1 MMPATKDW
9 PRLLDEILADLRRV
23 DHAAPPWLTV
33 PGTGRRIVVD
43 RLYPEVGIAVR
54 FKDAGRE
61 YEFPDPL
68 LVMLCGKAGATAI
81 IVDPAAAPTAAQVGQ
96 LGAVVS
102 RAARRLAQAP
112 AAQQLKE
119 ELLPRI
125 GRARIACQRL
135 RAELEAEEE
144 RARLKETE
152 GAALKPLATYR
163 LSWWERMRQR
173 VVVSRRRF
181 VGSWE
186 LFRQDRLAVLGMA
199 LILVFGLMT
208 VVYPLLRATAWSGTV
223 YDPKIGFDFTVAPH
237 PSPPSWLPQPNN
249 PMHTPNFSH
258 LLGTDTLGHDVLS
271 MLLAGTRPAFSI
283 GLTAALATA
292 LVSTALGAIAAYW
305 GGIIDAACM
314 QIADVFL
321 LLPAPLFMV
330 IFGVVFKGLGSVG
343 YGLIYGLVAGLGG
356 AAIVMRSYA
365 LSLRNKPFIQ
375 ASQIAGGG
383 TGHIILRHM
392 VPHMLPLAAL
402 YMMISVV
409 GAVVADGFISFFG
422 FSRSYINWGSI
433 IYSAFTNQDAVNSAV
448 TWNVLVPASL
458 ALSLF
463 AAAFYLVA
471 RGLHRIADPR
481 LRDT

>member
-1 MMPATKDW
+1 MTSAAKEW
-9 PRLLDEILADLRRV
+9 PQILDEILLDLRRV
-23 DHAAPPWLTV
+23 DRAAPPWLSV
-33 PGTGRRIVVD
+33 PSTGKRIVVD
-43 RLYPEVGIAVR
+43 RLYPDVGIAVR
-54 FKDAGRE
+54 FREAGKE
-61 YEFPDPL
+61 PEFPDPL
-68 LVMLCGKAGATAI
+68 LVTLCRRAGGTPI
-81 IVDPAAAPTAAQVGQ
+81 ILDRAAAPTAAQVGQ
-96 LGAVVS
+96 ICVVLS
-102 RAARRLAQAP
+102 QAARRLAQAP
-112 AAQQLKE
+112 DAQQMKT

-125 GRARIACQRL
+125 GRARIACQRM
-135 RAELEAEEE
+135 RVELEAEEE
-144 RARLKETE
+144 QARLRESR
-152 GAALKPLATYR
+152 AAGIGPLFMYR
-163 LSWWERMRQR
+163 LSWGDRMRQR
-173 VVVSRRRF
+173 LVISWRRF
-181 VGSWE
+181 TGSWD
-186 LFRQDRLAVLGMA
+186 LFRQDRLAILGMA
-199 LILVFGLMT
+199 LILMFGLMT
-208 VVYPLLRATAWSGTV
+208 IVYPILRATVWSGNL
-223 YDPKIGFDFTVAPH
+223 YDPRIGFDFAAAPH
-237 PSPPSWLPQPNN
+237 PSPPSWLPQPSN
-249 PMHTPNFSH
+249 PMHKPNFSH

-271 MLLAGTRPAFSI
+271 MLLAATRPAFSI

-292 LVSTALGAIAAYW
+292 LVSIALGAVAAYW
-305 GGIIDAACM
+305 GGLVDAVCM

-330 IFGVVFKGLGSVG
+330 IFGVVFQGLGTVG
-343 YGLIYGLVAGLGG
+343 YGLIYGVVAGLGG

-365 LSLRNKPFIQ
+365 LSLRSKPFIQ

-433 IYSAFTNQDAVNSAV
+433 IYSAFTIQDAVNSTV

-458 ALSLF
+458 ALSFF

-471 RGLHRIADPR
+471 RGLHRVADPR

>member
-1 MMPATKDW
+1 MPATKEW
-9 PRLLDEILADLRRV
+9 SQTLDEILSGLRRV
-23 DHAAPPWLTV
+23 DRAAPPWLSV
-33 PGTGRRIVVD
+33 PGTGERIVVD
-43 RLYPEVGIAVR
+43 RLYPEVGIALR
-54 FKDAGRE
+54 FREAGEEPR
-61 YEFPDPL
+61 FPDPL
-68 LVMLCGKAGATAI
+68 LVALCNRAGAVAI
-81 IVDPAAAPTAAQVGQ
+81 ILDRAATPTAAEVGRIC
-96 LGAVVS
+96 AAIN

-112 AAQQLKE
+112 DAQELKQ
-119 ELLPRI
+119 ELMPSI
-125 GRARIACQRL
+125 GRARVACQRV
-135 RAELEAEEE
+135 RADLEAAEEE
-144 RARLKETE
+144 ARLKASEPR
-152 GAALKPLATYR
+152 GVRPLALYR
-163 LSWWERMRQR
+163 LSRRERVQQR
-173 VVVSRRRF
+173 LVTSWRRF
-181 VGSWE
+181 RGSWE
-186 LFRQDRLAVLGMA
+186 LFRQDRLAILGMA
-199 LILVFGLMT
+199 LIVAFGLMT
-208 VVYPLLRATAWSGTV
+208 VVYPILRATVWSADL
-223 YDPKIGFDFTVAPH
+223 YDPRIGFDFMAAPH
-237 PSPPSWLPQPNN
+237 PSPPSWLPRPNN
-249 PMHTPNFSH
+249 PMHKTNFTH

-271 MLLAGTRPAFSI
+271 MLLAATRPAFSI

-292 LVSTALGAIAAYW
+292 LVSTALGAVAAYW
-305 GGIIDAACM
+305 GGAIDAICM

-330 IFGVVFKGLGSVG
+330 IFGVVFQDLGTVG

-422 FSRSYINWGSI
+422 FSRNYINWGGI
-433 IYSAFTNQDAVNSAV
+433 IYSAFTIQDAVNSTV

-458 ALSLF
+458 ALSFF

>member
-1 MMPATKDW
+1 MPTTKQW
-9 PRLLDEILADLRRV
+9 PQILDEILSNLRGV
-23 DHAAPPWLTV
+23 DRAAPPWLSV
-33 PGTGRRIVVD
+33 PNTGERIVVG
-43 RLYPEVGIAVR
+43 RLYPEVGIAIR
-54 FKDAGRE
+54 FRE
-61 YEFPDPL
+61 ADEEPRFPDPL
-68 LVMLCGKAGATAI
+68 LVTLCNRAGATAI
-81 IVDPAAAPTAAQVGQ
+81 ILDRAATPTAAEVGQ
-96 LGAVVS
+96 ICAAIN
-102 RAARRLAQAP
+102 RAARRLAQA
-112 AAQQLKE
+112 ADAQELKE
-119 ELLPRI
+119 ELMPRM
-125 GRARIACQRL
+125 GHARVACQRV
-135 RAELEAEEE
+135 RADLEAAEEE
-144 RARLKETE
+144 ARLKASERK
-152 GAALKPLATYR
+152 GVKPLALYR
-163 LSWWERMRQR
+163 LSRWERVQQR
-173 VVVSRRRF
+173 LVTSWRRF
-181 VGSWE
+181 RGSWE
-186 LFRQDRLAVLGMA
+186 LFRQDRLAILGLA
-199 LILVFGLMT
+199 LIAAFGLMT
-208 VVYPLLRATAWSGTV
+208 IVYPILRSTVWSADL
-223 YDPKIGFDFTVAPH
+223 YDPRIGFDFMAAPH
-237 PSPPSWLPQPNN
+237 PSPPSWLPRPNN
-249 PMHTPNFSH
+249 PLHQPNFAH

-271 MLLAGTRPAFSI
+271 MLLAATRPAFAI

-292 LVSTALGAIAAYW
+292 LVSTALGAVAAYW
-305 GGIIDAACM
+305 GGVIDAVCM

-330 IFGVVFKGLGSVG
+330 IFGVVFQDLGSVG

-422 FSRSYINWGSI
+422 FSRNYINWGSI
-433 IYSAFTNQDAVNSAV
+433 IYSAFTIQDAVNSTV

-458 ALSLF
+458 ALSFF